1 MISGFDFN
9 EKDPLIA
16 CVGINGGTSD
26 YDIMRGF
33 FEAVKIQI
41 IALKNNKGLPEDIL
55 VYPIVFCMR
64 HCIELGIKINIR
76 ILLDFKCL
84 SVRIASNIDADVKSN
99 LHMHDIEI
107 LARMLNN
114 LSILDS
120 RYSNLMGDLMTRLAE
135 YFFDKKGDMFRYAES
150 TEDQSNLENVDI
162 SHVSIIT
169 LYKNFQVI
177 MDILNKLYNIAY
189 SLNEEYELNEFTKTC
204 NRQDLIDISMELPL
218 YSQWNT
224 VAFDEVKAQIK
235 AKYLI
240 GSKEFSQIVE
250 LIKNNR
256 VFSINYG
263 NEIIFGDMSPE
274 KWQAY
279 KNLVNDYSSREK
291 IDTLFLSELDE
302 NVISNAQKE
311 AQAANLLAEILSNK
325 DLVLLLSFYE
335 ISYENE
341 YPELL
346 ERFYNHFL
354 EENYNR
360 RYLINKLKKEDAYYH
375 VVSGLTLCGQY
386 TYLQY
391 LGEIDVSMGAEDFAL
406 SRRNEL
412 WHD

>member
-1 MISGFDFN
+1 M
-9 EKDPLIA
+9 
-16 CVGINGGTSD
+16 
-26 YDIMRGF
+26 
-33 FEAVKIQI
+33 
-41 IALKNNKGLPEDIL
+41 
-55 VYPIVFCMR
+55 
-64 HCIELGIKINIR
+64 
-76 ILLDFKCL
+76 
-84 SVRIASNIDADVKSN
+84 RIASNIVADVKSN

-169 LYKNFQVI
+169 LYKNFQDI
-177 MDILNKLYNIAY
+177 MDILNKLYNKAY

-224 VAFDEVKAQIK
+224 VAFDEIKAQIK
-235 AKYLI
+235 EKYLI

-291 IDTLFLSELDE
+291 IDTLILSELDE

-311 AQAANLLAEILSNK
+311 AQAANLLAEILS
-325 DLVLLLSFYE
+325 E
-335 ISYENE
+335 I
-341 YPELL
+341 LG
-346 ERFYNHFL
+346 
-354 EENYNR
+354 
-360 RYLINKLKKEDAYYH
+360 
-375 VVSGLTLCGQY
+375 SGTVNSTL
-386 TYLQY
+386 
-391 LGEIDVSMGAEDFAL
+391 
-406 SRRNEL
+406 
-412 WHD
+412 